1 MQLQHAIE
9 AFADQL
15 KARGRSPKTV
25 YGYTK
30 ELKRFSVFVAR
41 QINADVYVSDI
52 TLTLIDAY
60 QRDQTERGLEP
71 PSRYSFVNAIRTFFK
86 FATKRGIAQVDLGAQ
101 TDTVFIP
108 KKERQALSD
117 AEVETL
123 KSKITRPLLK
133 TLFLTLLNTGL
144 RISEA
149 LELKTADIDFEENL
163 LRVKHGKG
171 NKYRIIP
178 LNSFISGVLRDY
190 LASRRLPK
198 ESPYVFSTAT
208 GRLSTQYTGELF
220 KQLRKASGLNRSFS
234 PHILRHT
241 FACRLLKSGA
251 NLVNVQRLLGHT
263 SLNTTG
269 IYLHTDV
276 SELRSSV
283 NNLVQ

>member
-1 MQLQHAIE
+1 MQFKQAME
-9 AFADQL
+9 EFAGYL

-30 ELKRFSVFVAR
+30 ELARFSVFVAKR
-41 QINADVYVSDI
+41 INADVYVSDI
-52 TLTLIDAY
+52 TLALIDAY
-60 QRDQTERGLEP
+60 QIDQTERGLQA
-71 PSRYSFVNAIRTFFK
+71 PSRYSFLNAIRTFFK
-86 FATKRGIAQVDLGAQ
+86 FAAKRGIAKVDLGAQ

-108 KKERQALSD
+108 KKERQALTD

-123 KSKITRPLLK
+123 AAKITKPLLRV
-133 TLFLTLLNTGL
+133 LFLTLLHTGL
-144 RISEA
+144 RITEA

-171 NKYRIIP
+171 DKFRIIP
-178 LNSFISGVLRDY
+178 LNSFIAGVLRDY
-190 LASRRLPK
+190 LTNRRLPQD
-198 ESPYVFSTAT
+198 SPYVFSTAT

-220 KQLRKASGLNRSFS
+220 KKLRKASGLDRSFS

-251 NLVNVQRLLGHT
+251 NLVNVQRLLGHS

-269 IYLHTDV
+269 IYLHADV

>member
-15 KARGRSPKTV
+15 RARGRSPKTV

-30 ELKRFSVFVAR
+30 ELKRFSAFVAKR
-41 QINADVYVSDI
+41 INADVYVSDI
-52 TLTLIDAY
+52 TLALIDAY
-60 QRDQTERGLEP
+60 QRDQTERGLQP

-86 FATKRGIAQVDLGAQ
+86 FAAKRGIAQADLGTQ

-117 AEVETL
+117 TDVETL
-123 KSKITRPLLK
+123 ESKITKPLLK
-133 TLFLTLLNTGL
+133 VLFLTLLNTGL

-149 LELKTADIDFEENL
+149 LELKVADIDFEEKL

-171 NKYRIIP
+171 NKFRIIP
-178 LNSFISGVLRDY
+178 LNSFIAGFLREY
-190 LASRRLPK
+190 LAGRQPK
-198 ESPYVFSTAT
+198 DSQYVFSTAT
-208 GRLSTQYTGELF
+208 GRLSTQYTGTLF
-220 KQLRKASGLNRSFS
+220 KQLEKASGLDISFS

>member
-1 MQLQHAIE
+1 MQIQHAIE

-15 KARGRSPKTV
+15 RARGRSPKTV

-30 ELKRFSVFVAR
+30 ELKRFSAFVAKR
-41 QINADVYVSDI
+41 INADVYVSDI
-52 TLTLIDAY
+52 TLALIDAY

-86 FATKRGIAQVDLGAQ
+86 FAAKRGIAQGDLGAQ

-117 AEVETL
+117 TDVETL
-123 KSKITRPLLK
+123 ESKITKPLLK
-133 TLFLTLLNTGL
+133 VLFLTLLNTGL

-149 LELKTADIDFEENL
+149 LELKVADIDFEEKL

-171 NKYRIIP
+171 NKFRIIP
-178 LNSFISGVLRDY
+178 LNSFIAGFLREY
-190 LASRRLPK
+190 LAGRQPK
-198 ESPYVFSTAT
+198 DSQYVFSTAT
-208 GRLSTQYTGELF
+208 GRLSTQYTGTLF
-220 KQLRKASGLNRSFS
+220 KQLEKASGLDISFS

-269 IYLHTDV
+269 IYLHTNIDD
-276 SELRSSV
+276 LRASV